1 MTSPEPFT
9 TPLEAMLPWLVWGTI
24 GLVGIFVALA
34 LVRLWG
40 WRQQQRGGA
49 CGGIDLDRLRRQRD
63 AGEISQ
69 DDYETIRARLAGAD
83 ARTPPERAA
92 DARTP
97 PERAER
103 NDEPSIEPDSDRDG
117 SADTGETPERS
128 RADGEA

>member
-83 ARTPPERAA
+83 ARTPPERA
-92 DARTP
+92 
-97 PERAER
+97 ER

-128 RADGEA
+128 RTDGEA